1 MRTLI
6 CIPCMDTLDV
16 RFVESLTRLEGV
28 GEVDIAFQPSSLIY
42 HARNHLAMKAIEGKY
57 DYTMWLDSDMV
68 FEPDLM
74 QRMFES
80 LGKDY
85 FLTALYFS
93 RRSPYK
99 PSIWSKV
106 ELQTC
111 EETKEVKPIAEEYLG
126 FPDNK
131 RFEIAGCGFGCCLM
145 KTDLL
150 SIVYASQGM
159 PFSPIL
165 GFGEDLSFCW
175 KAGTACGIDLWC
187 DSSIDVGHV
196 AQTIICK
203 ESFQSLRR

>member
-1 MRTLI
+1 MKTLI
-6 CIPCMDTLDV
+6 AIPCMDALDV
-16 RFVESLTRLEGV
+16 RFVESLTRLQGV

-42 HARNHLAMKAIEGKY
+42 HARNNLAMKAIEGRY

-74 QRMFES
+74 QRMFDS
-80 LGKDY
+80 LGNDY

-99 PSIWSKV
+99 PSIWKKV
-106 ELQTC
+106 EVQTC
-111 EETKEVKPIAEEYLG
+111 EETKEVKPIAEDYLN
-126 FPDNK
+126 FPNNE

-175 KAGTACGIDLWC
+175 RAGTACGIDLFC
-187 DSSIDVGHV
+187 DSAIDVGHV
-196 AQTIICK
+196 SQTIICK
-203 ESFQSLRR
+203 ESFLALRR

>member
-1 MRTLI
+1 
-6 CIPCMDTLDV
+6 
-16 RFVESLTRLEGV
+16 
-28 GEVDIAFQPSSLIY
+28 
-42 HARNHLAMKAIEGKY
+42 
-57 DYTMWLDSDMV
+57 MV

-74 QRMFES
+74 HRLFDS
-80 LGKDY
+80 LGGD
-85 FLTALYFS
+85 FFVTALYFS

-99 PSIWSKV
+99 PSIWKRV

-111 EETKEVKPIAEEYLG
+111 EETKEVRPIAEEFLD

-131 RFEIAGCGFGCCLM
+131 RFEIQGCGFGCCLM

-150 SIVYASQGM
+150 SIIYSTQGM

-175 KAGTACGIDLWC
+175 RAGTACGVDLFC

-196 AQTIICK
+196 SQTIVCK
-203 ESFQSLRR
+203 ESFLNLRR